1 MHAARGSCRSWA
13 LRIRMPC
20 AILVVGCPTT
30 SGCQWEVSSRVA
42 VDQRPW
48 PARFAGATD
57 TVRNLLER
65 QIREGELLP
74 GQRLPTEPEL
84 AARLGVSRNS
94 LREALQSLEDSGLI
108 VKRHGIGTFVT
119 ESRPLVQGGIE
130 RLAGLTE
137 FIAGEGRAAGSDLAG
152 YAVVPANAEVRRK
165 LGLTSAMPIA
175 VIESIKTADGQPVA
189 VCFDYI
195 PMEFLRQPFDPG
207 SIQASIFEGLQS
219 EHGINI
225 RFAEC
230 EILPT
235 AAHDCL
241 ASTLSVEEGTVLLL
255 LDQVHVDDS
264 DRRVFHSKSYFPLN
278 RFTFRL
284 IRHR

>member
-1 MHAARGSCRSWA
+1 M
-13 LRIRMPC
+13 LRVCMPC

-30 SGCQWEVSSRVA
+30 LGQQWEVRSRV
-42 VDQRPW
+42 VEDQYPW

-57 TVRNLLER
+57 TARRLLEK

-84 AARLGVSRNS
+84 AAHLGVGRNS

-108 VKRHGIGTFVT
+108 IKRHGIGTFVT

-130 RLAGLTE
+130 RLASLTE
-137 FIAGEGRAAGSDLAG
+137 YIASEGRVSGSDLVG
-152 YAVVPANAEVRRK
+152 YAVVPASAEVRRK
-165 LGLTSAMPIA
+165 LHLESAAPVA

-195 PMEFLRQPFDPG
+195 PVEFLRQPFDPD
-207 SIQASIFEGLQS
+207 SIQASIFEGLQN
-219 EHGINI
+219 EHGISI

-235 AAHDCL
+235 VAHGSL
-241 ASTLSVEEGTVLLL
+241 ASMLSVEEGTTLLL
-255 LDQVHVDDS
+255 LDQVHVDDA
-264 DRRVFHSKSYFPLN
+264 DRRVFHSKSYFPFN

>member
-1 MHAARGSCRSWA
+1 
-13 LRIRMPC
+13 
-20 AILVVGCPTT
+20 
-30 SGCQWEVSSRVA
+30 VA
-42 VDQRPW
+42 VDQYRW
-48 PARFAGATD
+48 PTRLAGATD
-57 TVRNLLER
+57 TVRSLLER

-84 AARLGVSRNS
+84 AARLGVGRNS

-119 ESRPLVQGGIE
+119 ESRPVVQGGIE
-130 RLAGLTE
+130 RLASLTE
-137 FIAGEGRAAGSDLAG
+137 FIAGEGRVSGSDLVG

-165 LGLTSAMPIA
+165 LSLKSAVPVA
-175 VIESIKTADGQPVA
+175 VIESVKTANGQPVA

-195 PMEFLRQPFDPG
+195 PLEFLRQPFDPS
-207 SIQASIFEGLQS
+207 SIQASIFEGLQN
-219 EHGINI
+219 EHGVNI

-235 AAHDCL
+235 AAHGSL
-241 ASTLSVEEGTVLLL
+241 TSMLSVEEGTPLLL
-255 LDQVHVDDS
+255 LDQVHVDDT
-264 DRRVFHSKSYFPLN
+264 DRRVFHSKSYFPFN

>member
-1 MHAARGSCRSWA
+1 MAMDHY
-13 LRIRMPC
+13 
-20 AILVVGCPTT
+20 
-30 SGCQWEVSSRVA
+30 
-42 VDQRPW
+42 PW
-48 PARFAGATD
+48 PARCASAAD
-57 TVRNLLER
+57 TVRSLLER
-65 QIREGELLP
+65 QIRDGELVP

-84 AARLGVSRNS
+84 AARLGVGRNS

-130 RLAGLTE
+130 RLASLTE
-137 FIAGEGRAAGSDLAG
+137 LIASEGRVSGSDLVG
-152 YAVVPANAEVRRK
+152 YAVVPASAEVRAK
-165 LGLTSAMPIA
+165 LGLGSTMPVA
-175 VIESIKTADGQPVA
+175 VIESIKTADGKPVA
-189 VCFDYI
+189 VCVDYI
-195 PMEFLRQPFDPG
+195 PAEFLRQPFDPN
-207 SIQASIFEGLQS
+207 SIQSSIFEGLQS

-235 AAHDCL
+235 TAHDSL
-241 ASTLSVEEGTVLLL
+241 ASMLSVEEGTPLLL
-255 LDQVHVDDS
+255 LDQVHVDDTA
-264 DRRVFHSKSYFPLN
+264 RRVFHSKSYFPFN

>member
-1 MHAARGSCRSWA
+1 
-13 LRIRMPC
+13 MPYV
-20 AILVVGCPTT
+20 ILVVGCPTT
-30 SGCQWEVSSRVA
+30 IGHQWKVSGRVA
-42 VDQRPW
+42 EDQYHW
-48 PARFAGATD
+48 PARVAGATD
-57 TVRNLLER
+57 TVRSLLER

-84 AARLGVSRNS
+84 AARLGVGRNS

-130 RLAGLTE
+130 RLSSLTE
-137 FIAGEGRAAGSDLAG
+137 FIAGEGRVSRSNLVR
-152 YAVVPANAEVRRK
+152 YAVVSANAEIRCK
-165 LGLTSAMPIA
+165 LGLTSAVPVA
-175 VIESIKTADGQPVA
+175 VIESVKTADGQPVA
-189 VCFDYI
+189 VCSDYI
-195 PMEFLRQPFDPG
+195 PVEFLRQPFDPN

-235 AAHDCL
+235 AAHGSL
-241 ASTLSVEEGTVLLL
+241 ASILRVDEGTPLLL
-255 LDQVHVDDS
+255 LDQVHVDDT
-264 DRRVFHSKSYFPLN
+264 DRRIFHSKSYFPFN

>member
-1 MHAARGSCRSWA
+1 M
-13 LRIRMPC
+13 
-20 AILVVGCPTT
+20 T
-30 SGCQWEVSSRVA
+30 
-42 VDQRPW
+42 VDQYPW
-48 PARFAGATD
+48 QARFSGATD
-57 TVRNLLER
+57 SVRSLLER

-84 AARLGVSRNS
+84 AARLGVGRNS

-130 RLAGLTE
+130 RLASLTQL
-137 FIAGEGRAAGSDLAG
+137 IASEGRVSGSDLVG
-152 YAVVPANAEVRRK
+152 YVVVPASNEVRTK
-165 LGLTSAMPIA
+165 LGLGSAAPVA
-175 VIESIKTADGQPVA
+175 VVESIKTADGKPVA

-195 PMEFLRQPFDPG
+195 PVEFLRQPFDPN
-207 SIQASIFEGLQS
+207 SIQSSIFEGLQN
-219 EHGINI
+219 EHGVNI

-235 AAHDCL
+235 TAHDSL
-241 ASTLSVEEGTVLLL
+241 ASMLNVEEGTPLLL
-255 LDQVHVDDS
+255 LDQVHVDDR
-264 DRRVFHSKSYFPLN
+264 DRRVFHSKSYFPFN